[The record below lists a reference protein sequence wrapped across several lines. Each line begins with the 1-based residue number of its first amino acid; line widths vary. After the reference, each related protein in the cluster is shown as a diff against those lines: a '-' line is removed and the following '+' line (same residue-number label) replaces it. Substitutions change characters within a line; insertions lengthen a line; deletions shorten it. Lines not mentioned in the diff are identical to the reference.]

1 MSKPLFFGLKKKE
14 TQKANKKQKKQ
25 SKETIKKNKGSAGIA
40 SNRTLPYLIEE
51 RVLVI
56 LERAERLVSM
66 RHS

>member
-1 MSKPLFFGLKKKE
+1 MSKPLFFVFKGKE
-14 TQKANKKQKKQ
+14 TQKANKRQNNKQ
-25 SKETIKKNKGSAGIA
+25 KNKGSAGIA

>member
-1 MSKPLFFGLKKKE
+1 MSKPMFFGLKKKE
-14 TQKANKKQKKQ
+14 TQKANKKQKNKQ
-25 SKETIKKNKGSAGIA
+25 KNKGSAGIA